1 MQKDKKD
8 ETPQL
13 STPTVT
19 IPKIKTETDS
29 SSNETSSYFYNS
41 AGKLTNAGK
50 LTKILYSNGRYNTV
64 IYFANSITI
73 RGYKQRQLLL
83 IKNFK

>member
-8 ETPQL
+8 ETPQI

-19 IPKIKTETDS
+19 IPEIITETDS
-29 SSNETSSYFYNS
+29 SSNEMSSYFYNS
-41 AGKLTNAGK
+41 AGK
-50 LTKILYSNGRYNTV
+50 LTKILYSNGRFDTV

-73 RGYKQRQLLL
+73 KEYEQD
-83 IKNFK
+83 NYY